1 MSAVKPLV
9 LHDRVQ
15 TPIAFVDLLAL
26 LASTFAAATSAAAP
40 DTRPPPEL
48 LATAAAIVGVENGAG
63 VYIWNNNLGNLSTR
77 EGDAFANPHA
87 PAGAPSWFL
96 HFETP
101 EAGATE
107 FWRWWL
113 YRYRDSA
120 VAGLAGNVELA
131 ARELYRLGYVAAL
144 PGGPTMAD
152 YERGARAFYRKG
164 WGSALDQGAPRE
176 RTIGQAIGG
185 PLALGALGALGMVL
199 R

>member
-1 MSAVKPLV
+1 MTAPLV

-15 TPIAFVDLLAL
+15 TPIAFVDLVAL
-26 LASTFAAATSAAAP
+26 LGSTFAAATLAAGGP
-40 DTRPPPEL
+40 TTRPPPEL
-48 LATAAAIVGVENGAG
+48 LASAAAIVGVENGGG
-63 VYIWNNNLGNLSTR
+63 VLIDNNNLGHLSAS
-77 EGDAFANPHA
+77 EGDVYANQHAGGPAYFA
-87 PAGAPSWFL
+87 
-96 HFETP
+96 HFDTP
-101 EAGATE
+101 EAGAET

-120 VAGLAGNVELA
+120 LAGLAGNVELA
-131 ARELYRLGYVAAL
+131 VRELYRLGYVVGVR
-144 PGGPTMAD
+144 PGEMAD

-176 RTIGQAIGG
+176 RTIGQAIAA